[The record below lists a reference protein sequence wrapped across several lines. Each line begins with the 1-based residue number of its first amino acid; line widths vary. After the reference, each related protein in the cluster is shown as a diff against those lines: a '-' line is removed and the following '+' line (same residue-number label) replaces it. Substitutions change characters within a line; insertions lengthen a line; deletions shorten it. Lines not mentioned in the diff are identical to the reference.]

1 MISAYLGTE
10 KQLYDIAQISE
21 RMFRYLKNGRYLK
34 KEPLLSLAIT
44 MNLNLDDIQ
53 SFIKKAGFVLSKSIP
68 NDVIIM
74 WLLEHDERNNNSL
87 NYVSYINEV
96 LYDLE
101 LPLLMTRKKS

>member
-1 MISAYLGTE
+1 
-10 KQLYDIAQISE
+10 
-21 RMFRYLKNGRYLK
+21 MFRYLKNGRYLK